1 MIITQF
7 FHVHVYKREDTGIY
21 VCVQGHSAIIDR
33 IREQIVIQVH
43 ECANRKTIFNYL
55 FAYGKKISNLQKFP
69 TLLVLLAY

>member
-7 FHVHVYKREDTGIY
+7 FPVHVYKREDTGIY

-55 FAYGKKISNLQKFP
+55 FAYGKKN
-69 TLLVLLAY
+69 